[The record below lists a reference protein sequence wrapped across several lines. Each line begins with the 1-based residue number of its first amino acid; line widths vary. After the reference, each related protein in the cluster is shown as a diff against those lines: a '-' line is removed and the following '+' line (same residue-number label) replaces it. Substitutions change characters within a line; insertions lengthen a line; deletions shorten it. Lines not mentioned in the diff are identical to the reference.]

1 MAEKVPVKKGDTLS
15 GIAKAQGTTV
25 AQILKDNPTLAAR
38 AAAGETVLFSGTKV
52 KITAPQTSSNPYGP
66 TTTGQ
71 GAGLGTGS
79 VPISGVD
86 TTTLAGIAKASG
98 TGTGT
103 TKTDGT
109 GDQPPA
115 GKTEVS
121 RVTNKDGTVT
131 ITYSDGTTE
140 TTGTPTGK
148 KEVSRVTNK
157 DGTITITYDDG
168 TTETTGTPTGKKAV
182 RTYYS
187 GSGANRI
194 QITEYDDGTTD
205 QIPAPEAAAGLGAE
219 DVNKLIQ
226 AAIANQNAEFQKMLD
241 AQKKQLEVAKAE
253 QIASQRKSAFD
264 VIREKFTAMGIK
276 EVGDDIAAI
285 FAGKGTDRFGKVF
298 DEIPTTSEGFYLQLI
313 NTKSYYDRFGSVNEA
328 RLKQGYKALDEKT
341 IVGMEDEYQK
351 VLTSYNMPTGFY
363 DQTTDFQ
370 SFLKNNLT
378 NVDVANVI
386 QAYRDFVTTGTDSNI
401 RKQLKESYGIGDEAL
416 TAYMIDPTKG
426 QAILEQIS
434 GKNMNTAAALL
445 EGLTAEQANMAQ
457 AYGAGSLGYST
468 QRQKYSQVQREL
480 QTTGNLAA
488 IYGEN
493 FGAKE
498 AIAAEFGGD
507 VTAQAQAAR
516 IKATGAA
523 AFGGTSGLGSKALR
537 TKTV

>member
-1 MAEKVPVKKGDTLS
+1 MAEKVKAKSGDTLS

-38 AAAGETVLFSGTKV
+38 AAAGTPVLFSGTTV
-52 KITAPQTSSNPYGP
+52 KITSAGTSSNPYGP

-86 TTTLAGIAKASG
+86 TTTLSGIAKASG
-98 TGTGT
+98 TSKDEKDT
-103 TKTDGT
+103 TVVVTDEDT
-109 GDQPPA
+109 PPA
-115 GKTEVS
+115 GVTETG
-121 RVTNKDGTVT
+121 RVDNKDGTFTV
-131 ITYSDGTTE
+131 TYSDGTTKII
-140 TTGTPTGK
+140 GTKTTGK
-148 KEVSRVTNK
+148 KMLRQ
-157 DGTITITYDDG
+157 
-168 TTETTGTPTGKKAV
+168 
-182 RTYYS
+182 YYS
-187 GSGANRI
+187 GSGANRV
-194 QITEYDDGTTD
+194 QITEYDDGTKDT
-205 QIPAPEAAAGLGAE
+205 IPAPEAATGLTSE

-226 AAIANQNAEFQKMLD
+226 AALANQTAETQKLLD
-241 AQKKQLEVAKAE
+241 AQKKQLETAKAE
-253 QIASQRKSAFD
+253 QVAAQRKSAFD
-264 VIREKFTAMGIK
+264 VIKERFTQMGIK

-285 FAGKGTDRFGKVF
+285 FAGKGVDRFNKPF

-313 NTKSYYDRFGSVNEA
+313 NTKSYYERFGKVNEA
-328 RLKQGYKALDEKT
+328 RLNAGYKALDEKT

-378 NVDVANVI
+378 NVDVANII
-386 QAYRDFVTTGTDSNI
+386 QAYRDFVTTGTDSNV
-401 RKQLKESYGIGDEAL
+401 RKQLKDLYGIGDEAL

-426 QAILEQIS
+426 QGILEQIA
-434 GKNMNTAAALL
+434 GKNMNTAAALI
-445 EGLTAEQANMAQ
+445 EGLTAEQAQMAQ
-457 AYGAGSLGYST
+457 AYGAGSLGYGS
-468 QRQKYSQVQREL
+468 QRQKYSQVQQEL

-507 VTAQAQAAR
+507 VQAQAQAAR
-516 IKATGAA
+516 IKATGQA